1 MRYACVAMLVL
12 LLLLFVL
19 GTWYCEAMCMLCRYI
34 ECQCFTSEFLAL
46 RHDHFLAKVMPNFC
60 RDNLCLHL
68 KTLISCVAMS
78 SSGNQN
84 VDGDVARSS
93 SRQID
98 MEEQYRLMALE
109 SQ

>member
-1 MRYACVAMLVL
+1 MLIN
-12 LLLLFVL
+12 FHS
-19 GTWYCEAMCMLCRYI
+19 G
-34 ECQCFTSEFLAL
+34 EFLAL

-60 RDNLCLHL
+60 RDNLCLYL

-84 VDGDVARSS
+84 VDNDIAGSS
-93 SRQID
+93 SRQLD
-98 MEEQYRLMALE
+98 MEEHYRLMALE